1 MQTSAAGD
9 CPTCHTGYI
18 SGESGCRVCGKR
30 RGLSDP
36 PVSVISL
43 VLRSIGIIVLLATC
57 AAIGLGVY
65 SNMRLTRSDAYKDS
79 LKTAF
84 SSPEV
89 QNILGSG
96 IHAKFPALGH
106 VVSYGPSE
114 FSEWSVAIAGSRG
127 TGHLYGIANK
137 INGASMFSRLIFK
150 SQGGEYR
157 VDLAPVH
164 KIRLPQ
170 VPAKN
175 VYLIPLGLDEP
186 ESLQWAPPY
195 YKAELGI
202 DVTLLPAVPLD
213 SSLIDWKRNQLNGD
227 RCIDEFLQRKHAEL
241 ARDPFAI
248 VIAVT
253 SHDIYAPSLGW
264 TYVENLRS
272 EGRFAVVSSAR
283 LHPPAPLE
291 KMNPEWLNARLQKLL
306 TKNLAIL
313 YFDLPM
319 SSDYTSLVSGG
330 VLSGSEIDQMGG
342 TLVGSEGRWDPFI
355 DSGGPAVTIYDV
367 PGKSPLWKKQI
378 ASSALPD
385 TSAQV
390 FSASLNVGLLVQ
402 YKSDFLFPDEPG
414 LEFTR
419 VYRNQDDRSRA
430 FGVGGSDSFDM
441 FLGGKMGV
449 AVDLIMDDGGRV
461 NFVHQPPQVGQ
472 RGDTYRPAS
481 GTGGRFVDAVFLG
494 NTWQVTTND
503 GWSYFFPYRPEA
515 LPQYVT
521 VLTSFVDPAQRKYEM
536 QRDSFGALLEV
547 TSPSGKWL
555 RMENDFQHR
564 IHKITSSSGR
574 TMQYDYDA
582 DGHMIRATD
591 SERNVESYT
600 YDEKGQM
607 LTAARGNE
615 KPFLSNQYFVD
626 GYIKSQTMGD
636 GQSFTYAYFRDDGRM
651 RENEIT
657 DPNGL
662 QTYVR
667 YDRYG
672 YLEFLPGHPGDQP

>member
-1 MQTSAAGD
+1 
-9 CPTCHTGYI
+9 
-18 SGESGCRVCGKR
+18 
-30 RGLSDP
+30 L
-36 PVSVISL
+36 ISL
-43 VLRSIGIIVLLATC
+43 VLRIMGILVLLATC
-57 AAIGLGVY
+57 AAVGLCVY
-65 SNMRLTRSDAYKDS
+65 SNMSLTRSDAYKDS

-106 VVSYGPSE
+106 VVSFGPSE
-114 FSEWSVAIAGSRG
+114 FSEWSVALAGSHG
-127 TGHLYGIANK
+127 SGHLYGVANQ
-137 INGASMFSRLIFK
+137 INGAWEFSRLVFK
-150 SQGGEYR
+150 SQDGKSRIE
-157 VDLAPVH
+157 LTPVH
-164 KIRLPQ
+164 KISLPQ
-170 VPAKN
+170 VPTKN
-175 VYLIPLGLDEP
+175 VYLIPLGLDGA
-186 ESLQWAPPY
+186 ESLAWAPPY
-195 YKAELGI
+195 YKAKLGI
-202 DVTLLPAVPLD
+202 DVTVLPAVPLD
-213 SSLIDWKRNQLNGD
+213 SDLIDRKRNQLDGD
-227 RCIDEFLQRKHAEL
+227 RCIDEFLQRKYPEL

-248 VIAVT
+248 VVAVT

-264 TYVENLRS
+264 TYAENLRH

-291 KMNPEWLNARLQKLL
+291 KVNPEWLNARLQKLL

-330 VLSGSEIDQMGG
+330 ILSGSEVDQMGG
-342 TLVGSEGRWDPFI
+342 TLVGSEGRWDPFTG
-355 DSGGPAVTIYDV
+355 SRGPAVTIYEV
-367 PGKSPLWKKQI
+367 PGKSPLWKKQ
-378 ASSALPD
+378 SVGSALPD

-390 FSASLNVGLLVQ
+390 FSASLNVGLVVQ
-402 YKSDFLFPDEPG
+402 YKTDFLFEDEPG
-414 LEFTR
+414 LRFTR

-430 FGVGGSDSFDM
+430 FGIGGSDSFDM

-449 AVDLIMDDGGRV
+449 AVDLIMDDGVRI
-461 NFVHQPPQVGQ
+461 NFFHQPPQVGQ
-472 RGDTYRPAS
+472 RGDTYRPRP
-481 GTGGRFVDAVFLG
+481 GTGGRFVEAVFLG

-521 VLTSFVDPAQRKYEM
+521 VLTSFVDPALRKYEM

-547 TSPSGKWL
+547 TGTSGKWL

-564 IHKITSSSGR
+564 IRKITSSSGR
-574 TMQYDYDA
+574 TMQYVYDA

-591 SERNVESYT
+591 SEEQVESYT

-607 LTAARGNE
+607 LTAAHGNE
-615 KPFLSNQYFVD
+615 KPFLTNEYFVD
-626 GYIKSQTMGD
+626 GYIKSQTMGN
-636 GQSFTYAYFRDDGRM
+636 GQSFTYAYFRDDGM
-651 RENEIT
+651 IRENAIT

-662 QTYVR
+662 ETYVQ
-667 YDRYG
+667 YGPDG
-672 YLEFLPGHPGDQP
+672 YLEFLPGRPGDRP